1 MAQMNQKQR
10 DYFVDRIKTL
20 TKTRIN
26 QIKATHAAEIQALA
40 DQKYKEFLDG
50 IGVLEDMEAL
60 KTAQD
65 IQQEVNQRMIGVVQG
80 LRELYPDAESHAYYN
95 ECNYYE
101 KHNAFLMSCCRV
113 IAKDEFYKTKAGQEL
128 KELEKTQDTAI
139 DTVMLDGCKV
149 QELTAKLNNILGN
162 SGLKLIGTA

>member
-10 DYFVDRIKTL
+10 DYFVDRIKNL

-26 QIKATHAAEIQALA
+26 QIKATHATEIQALA
-40 DQKYKEFLDG
+40 DQKYNEFLEG

-60 KTAQD
+60 KTAHS
-65 IQQEVNQRMIGVVQG
+65 IQREVNERMIGVTQG
-80 LRELYPDAESHAYYN
+80 LKELYPDADSHGYYS

-101 KHNAFLMSCCRV
+101 KHNSFLRSCCIV
-113 IAKDEFYKTKAGQEL
+113 IAKDEFYKTEAGKEL
-128 KELEKTQDTAI
+128 KELEKTQETAI

-149 QELTAKLNNILGN
+149 QELTVKLNDILGN

>member
-10 DYFVDRIKTL
+10 DYFVDRIKDL
-20 TKTRIN
+20 TKTRI
-26 QIKATHAAEIQALA
+26 
-40 DQKYKEFLDG
+40 KEFLDG

-60 KTAQD
+60 KTAHN

-113 IAKDEFYKTKAGQEL
+113 IAKDEFYKTEAGKEL

-149 QELTAKLNNILGN
+149 QELTAKLNDILGN

>member
-26 QIKATHAAEIQALA
+26 QIRATHASEIQDLA
-40 DQKYKEFLDG
+40 DQKYNEFLDG

-60 KTAQD
+60 KTAQS
-65 IQQEVNQRMIGVVQG
+65 IQREANERMTGVVEG
-80 LRELYPDAESHAYYN
+80 LKELYPDARSDGYYS
-95 ECNYYE
+95 ECTYYD
-101 KHNAFLMSCCRV
+101 KHNSFLRSCCRV
-113 IAKDEFYKTKAGQEL
+113 IAKDEFYKTEAGQEL
-128 KELEKTQDTAI
+128 KELEKTQETAI

-149 QELTAKLNNILGN
+149 QELTAKLNDILGN